1 MITSIFILKIACG
14 LLLWAIYTF
23 YYKDRATADIYK
35 YFDDSKVMYDAL
47 KSKPSHYFKMLFGIG
62 NNTTEFDAYYS
73 QMNYWS
79 RKYNGGGYNDSHTIV
94 RLNAFMRIFSFG
106 YYNVHTVF
114 MCFLSLVGLTAIYKA
129 FVKYLNDKTTELL
142 VIVFFLPSVLFWGSG
157 VLKEGFIFFSLGV
170 IIFVIQQKLS
180 IKMLVIFIIAIMLLA
195 LSKFYL
201 WLAMLPSLLFLFWI
215 KNTSIKRV
223 GLKFF
228 IVISTLAVIG
238 LNVDRYTNI
247 QNPLVTLSQKQLDFN
262 KLAAGELVDAKNKPI
277 PPANSAI
284 YINELKPTI
293 ISFLKNS
300 PQAFL
305 TVLLRPYLWESNSL
319 FLLLAAIE
327 NMLIVF
333 FIIFCLIFMRPIN
346 TIRWEYVLFCLS
358 FVIIQFVIIG
368 EITPIMGAIVR
379 YKVPAMP
386 FLLIAFLYILDKNKL
401 QNYFQLLNSV

>member
-1 MITSIFILKIACG
+1 MITTVFILKIGCG

-23 YYKDRATADIYK
+23 YYTDRATADIYK

-47 KSKPSHYFKMLFGIG
+47 KTKPSHYFKMLFGIG
-62 NNTTEFDAYYS
+62 NNTPEFNTYYN

-94 RLNAFMRIFSFG
+94 RLNAIMRIFSLG

-114 MCFLSLVGLTAIYKA
+114 ICFLSLIGLTAIYKT
-129 FVKYLNDKTTELL
+129 FVKYLTDKTTELL
-142 VIVFFLPSVLFWGSG
+142 VIVFFLPSVIFWGSG
-157 VLKEGFIFFSLGV
+157 VLKEGFILFSLGML
-170 IIFVIQQKLS
+170 IFVIQQKLS
-180 IKMLVIFIIAIMLLA
+180 IKMVVILIIAIMLLA

-201 WLAMLPSLLFLFWI
+201 WLAILPSLLFLFWI

-223 GLKFF
+223 WLKFF
-228 IVISTLAVIG
+228 IVISVFAVIG
-238 LNVDRYTNI
+238 LNVDRFTNL

-262 KLAAGELVDAKNKPI
+262 KLASGELVDTNNKPI

-284 YINELKPTI
+284 HINELKPTI
-293 ISFLKNS
+293 ASFIKNS

-305 TVLLRPYLWESNSL
+305 TVLLRPYLWEANSP
-319 FLLLAAIE
+319 FLLLAALE
-327 NMLIVF
+327 NALIVL
-333 FIIFCLIFMRPIN
+333 FISFCLIFMRPLN
-346 TIRWEYVLFCLS
+346 SIRWEYVLLCLS

-379 YKVPAMP
+379 YKVPTMP
-386 FLLIAFLYILDKNKL
+386 FLLIAFLYMLDKDKIR
-401 QNYFQLLNSV
+401 NYFPLLNSV